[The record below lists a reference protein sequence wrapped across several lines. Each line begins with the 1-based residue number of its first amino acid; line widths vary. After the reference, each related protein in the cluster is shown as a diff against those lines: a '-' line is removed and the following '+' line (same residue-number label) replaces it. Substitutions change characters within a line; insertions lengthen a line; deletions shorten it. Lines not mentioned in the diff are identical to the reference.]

1 MAHLRCLV
9 AVCVLASSTIAA
21 AADAMVTYKS
31 SATTFT
37 WSEAREHG
45 AGTLTA
51 TFQSHAHGKVAEYL
65 ITDSAGDIGN
75 HGGITSLLPPNG
87 YQGND
92 NILYYPTTPNLDGSG
107 QSFMDGGFDW
117 NFKCVAAGCELMT
130 SDTPT
135 ATYSDT
141 FTFTA
146 VKDAAGRVSPSAV
159 PGPTI
164 GAGLPGLIFAGFAG
178 GGLLV
183 WWHRKRRA
191 QAVA

>member
-9 AVCVLASSTIAA
+9 AVCVLVLSTIAA
-21 AADAMVTYKS
+21 AADTIKS
-31 SATTFT
+31 FT

-51 TFQSHAHGKVAEYL
+51 THLRGDEYL
-65 ITDSAGDIGN
+65 ITGMTGDIGN
-75 HGGITSLLPPNG
+75 EGGITSVLSPNG

-92 NILYYPTTPNLDGSG
+92 NILYYPRTPNLDGSG
-107 QSFMDGGFDW
+107 LSFMDGGFDW

-135 ATYSDT
+135 FTYSDT

-146 VKDAAGRVSPSAV
+146 VRHDPRTI

-164 GAGLPGLIFAGFAG
+164 GAGLPA
-178 GGLLV
+178 
-183 WWHRKRRA
+183 
-191 QAVA
+191 